1 MQNAAD
7 HSAIIDA
14 FLAAN
19 VRCKKWLDLLPLLI
33 GQPKQVASHHPT
45 PR

>member
-7 HSAIIDA
+7 HPAIIDA

-19 VRCKKWLDLLPLLI
+19 VRWQKRPNLLPLLVI
-33 GQPKQVASHHPT
+33 QPKQVASHHPT